1 MPKILIVD
9 DDKSIRYTLRD
20 ILEFE
25 KYTVDEA
32 VDGLDA
38 MVKVKQGKYDV
49 VILDIKM
56 PKMDGMDVIEKI
68 QVLRPDLPVVMISGH
83 GNIDTAVEAVK
94 KGAFDFIQKPPDLNR
109 LLITIRNAMDKS
121 SLITEKKVLQ
131 RKISRKGTI
140 QIVGESDVIKQINDT
155 IEVVAPTDA
164 RVLINGE
171 NGTGKEL
178 VARWIHEKSGRNA
191 KPMIEVNCAAIPS
204 ELIESELFGH
214 EKGSFTSAH
223 KSRPGK
229 FELANE
235 GTLFLDEI
243 GDMSLSAQAKVLRA
257 LQENRI
263 TRVGGDKEI
272 SVDVRVLAATNKD
285 LRKEI
290 ARGNFRED
298 LYHRLAVIIVKVPS
312 LRERKSDIPLLVDH
326 FSKMICKEYNIPVK
340 AFDNTAVKEMCK
352 SDWTGNIRELRNVV
366 ERLII
371 LSKTKVTKQDVAN
384 YVNVNNKHRTAFDD
398 LFDKFD
404 TLEQVQDYVAEM
416 YKVQRDIQF
425 A

>member
-9 DDKSIRYTLRD
+9 DDKSIRQTLRD

-25 KYTVDEA
+25 KYQVEEA
-32 VDGLDA
+32 VDGLDC
-38 MVKVKQGKYDV
+38 MVKVKQQKYDV

-56 PKMDGMDVIEKI
+56 PKMDGMDVIDKI
-68 QVLRPDLPVVMISGH
+68 QTLKPDLPVVMISGH

-121 SLITEKKVLQ
+121 TLISDKKVLQ
-131 RKISRKGTI
+131 RKINKKKTVEL
-140 QIVGESDVIKQINDT
+140 VGDSKAMTHIKST

-178 VARWIHEKSGRNA
+178 VARWIHGQSGRKD
-191 KPMIEVNCAAIPS
+191 KPLIEVNCAAIPS

-223 KSRPGK
+223 KSRAGK
-229 FELANE
+229 FELAHE

-257 LQENRI
+257 LQESKI

-272 SVDVRVLAATNKD
+272 SVDVRILAATNKD

-290 ARGNFRED
+290 AKGNFRED
-298 LYHRLAVIIVKVPS
+298 LYHRLAVIIVHVPS
-312 LRERKSDIPLLVDH
+312 LRERKDDIPSLVDH
-326 FSKMICKEYNIPVK
+326 FSGMICKEYNIPVK
-340 AFDNTAVKEMCK
+340 LFEPRAIKELQK
-352 SDWTGNIRELRNVV
+352 PDWSGNIRELRNVV

-371 LSKTKVTKQDVAN
+371 LSQDKVTLKDVKTF
-384 YVNVNNKHRTAFDD
+384 VSNVSGPSTGIDKI
-398 LFDKFD
+398 LDKFD
-404 TLEQVQDYVAEM
+404 TLEQVQEYISEI
-416 YKVQRDIQF
+416 YKSRTGTLVH
-425 A
+425 